1 MKKVD
6 ELSRYR
12 RALGDAIEAL
22 QLYADVESYH
32 AVVVMADRPAGAFA
46 DDFSYDKGYGRKMP
60 GKAAR
65 RALRAL
71 ERKYGDLKIL

>member
-1 MKKVD
+1 MKKLD
-6 ELSRYR
+6 DLSRYR

-22 QLYADVESYH
+22 Q
-32 AVVVMADRPAGAFA
+32 
-46 DDFSYDKGYGRKMP
+46 RKMP